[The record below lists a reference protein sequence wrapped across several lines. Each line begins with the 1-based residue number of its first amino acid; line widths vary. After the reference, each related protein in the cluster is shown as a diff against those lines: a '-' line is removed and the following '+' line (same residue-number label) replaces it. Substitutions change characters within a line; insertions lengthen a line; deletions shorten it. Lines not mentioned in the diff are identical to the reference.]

1 MVPNLQIVF
10 QTLPTS
16 EDHLASLRTRARAMC
31 VCMRVGGVCVCVCV
45 CVCIFTR
52 VMCAHI

>member
-16 EDHLASLRTRARAMC
+16 EDHLTSLRTRARAMC

-45 CVCIFTR
+45 CVCAFLLE
-52 VMCAHI
+52 